1 MQGLSKWRC
10 FHSKQRIH
18 KDGCSRR
25 KYLPSILFPVSAYES
40 SCAHAPTSLI
50 LSDMKK
56 STISRWYI
64 YIHISL
70 TDYQTPPET
79 ERILW
84 RVAAIFLHGSL
95 VHCPRTKVS
104 TMGILLDFLSSWY
117 RQRRMGVRRAFECKR
132 LPLLRND
139 LSGIAVPLRS
149 VEFPIDVMSWNGFF
163 KRTTMSVATQDVSAR
178 AHTHTHSSSHRMPL
192 SF

>member
-1 MQGLSKWRC
+1 M
-10 FHSKQRIH
+10 
-18 KDGCSRR
+18 
-25 KYLPSILFPVSAYES
+25 E
-40 SCAHAPTSLI
+40 
-50 LSDMKK
+50 K

-163 KRTTMSVATQDVSAR
+163 KRMTMSVATQDVSAR
-178 AHTHTHSSSHRMPL
+178 AHTHTHTQFLSSDASQLLICCRLLVWVHREAGMKDSAVPSKWIPL
-192 SF
+192 LSLFDSFYDRLNVG